1 MNPWELLESASAPK
15 GGGELRLY
23 QRGNEFSIRVDG
35 VELMN
40 SRVYSSEDAMAR
52 LACERVADRPNPRV
66 LVGGLGM
73 GFTLAAALS
82 DLGPQAEVIVSELV
96 PEVVQWN
103 LGPLGDL
110 ANHPL
115 RDPRVTVR
123 EIDVATV
130 LGAERCAY
138 DAILLDVDNGPT
150 GITRSGN
157 DWLYGQA
164 GLLATSKAL
173 RPGGVLAVWSASPD
187 RAFARR
193 LRAAGFAAEEIAVRA
208 RGYTRGAR
216 HTIWIAQPEA

>member
-1 MNPWELLESASAPK
+1 VKPWELLETADAPE

-35 VELMN
+35 RELMN
-40 SRVYSSEDAMAR
+40 SRVFSSEEALAR
-52 LACERVADRPNPRV
+52 LACERLVNCPDPRV

-82 DLGPQAEVIVSELV
+82 ALGPEARVIVSELV
-96 PEVVQWN
+96 PGVVEWN
-103 LGPLGDL
+103 RGPLGDL

-115 RDPRVTVR
+115 RDLRVTVR

-130 LGAERCAY
+130 LRAERCAY
-138 DAILLDVDNGPT
+138 DAILLDVDNGPE
-150 GITRSGN
+150 GITRTGN
-157 DWLYGQA
+157 NWLYGRA
-164 GLLATSKAL
+164 GLSAASKTL

-187 RAFARR
+187 PAFARR
-193 LRAAGFAAEEIAVRA
+193 LRATGFAVDEIAMRA
-208 RGYTRGAR
+208 RGYARGVR